1 MDTLGA
7 DEPAERPRR
16 IEAMETYGS
25 LTLWAQDLYSSDPCR
40 REEAARQLWLRFAE
54 RLGVVVRRRLNA
66 QILRRVGV
74 DDVLQS
80 LFGDFFAAPPAH
92 AGPPRSRAE
101 LWRRLIC
108 FTMRK
113 VANTAN
119 FHRAQRRD
127 VRRDRP
133 MEGFASDDSVSG
145 HGWAQPEDFRA
156 LSPEDEAMAR
166 EEFGRLLAVLPEDL
180 KQVFALRLEGYTN
193 AEIAGQLDRV
203 ERTIELKLK
212 TIRGLLRP
220 YVKAAPPAQP

>member
-1 MDTLGA
+1 
-7 DEPAERPRR
+7 
-16 IEAMETYGS
+16 METYGS
-25 LTLWAQDLYSSDPCR
+25 LTGWAHDLYSPDACR
-40 REEAARQLWLRFAE
+40 REEAARQLWLRFAD
-54 RLGVVVRRRLNA
+54 RLGVVVSRRLNA
-66 QILRRVGV
+66 RILRRVGV

-80 LFGDFFAAPPAH
+80 LFGDFFAAPPGP
-92 AGPPRSRAE
+92 AGPPRSRTE
-101 LWRRLIC
+101 LWRLLIC

-119 FHRAQRRD
+119 HHQAQRRD

-133 MEGFASDDSVSG
+133 LAGFAADESGSSRGRAELEDS
-145 HGWAQPEDFRA
+145 RA

-166 EEFGRLLAVLPEDL
+166 DEFDRLLAVLPYDL

-193 AEIAGQLDRV
+193 AEIARQLDRV

-220 YVKAAPPAQP
+220 YVKGAPPASP